1 MNNKKNGQVKNPTQL
16 DTFVNVI
23 DIFRNIDSEF
33 PIQYM
38 LCLAEIA
45 RTEGVS
51 LTELAERTQMSLS
64 TVSRV
69 VGALSNYRSNNQP
82 YKLVS
87 MQVSKTERRRK
98 ELSLTAK
105 GHSLIN
111 KLNKVLYNSSE
122 K

>member
-1 MNNKKNGQVKNPTQL
+1 MTSKTNVQVKNPTQL
-16 DTFVNVI
+16 ETFLNLI
-23 DIFRNIDSEF
+23 KIFRRIDSEF

-38 LCLAEIA
+38 LCLVEIA
-45 RTEGVS
+45 KTEGIS

-87 MQVSKTERRRK
+87 MKVSKTERRRK
-98 ELSLTAK
+98 ELSLTPK
-105 GHSLIN
+105 GQKLI
-111 KLNKVLYNSSE
+111 KELIAVLDNPL
-122 K
+122 